1 MILTD
6 ANENKWERRWF
17 VLKRF
22 ASYICKGLS
31 FAHCLLFRPYLNV
44 YAHSDENEETAVIG
58 LTGVNIEYNP
68 AMESLL
74 GVRIIDCY

>member
-1 MILTD
+1 MGTAMVCSEEVCI
-6 ANENKWERRWF
+6 
-17 VLKRF
+17 
-22 ASYICKGLS
+22 SYFQRLVICSLHS
-31 FAHCLLFRPYLNV
+31 SRPYLNV

-74 GVRIIDCY
+74 GVRLTNCH